1 MDEIILQLKSAI
13 KDAGGYIAVA
23 KKIGVSRQNLY
34 HVLYMGNPRLHTVIK
49 IADAV
54 GLTLTLNKSELE
66 TSPVQTTGTKETQ

>member
-54 GLTLTLNKSELE
+54 GLTLTLSKSEPE
-66 TSPVQTTGTKETQ
+66 TSPVQTTEIEETQ